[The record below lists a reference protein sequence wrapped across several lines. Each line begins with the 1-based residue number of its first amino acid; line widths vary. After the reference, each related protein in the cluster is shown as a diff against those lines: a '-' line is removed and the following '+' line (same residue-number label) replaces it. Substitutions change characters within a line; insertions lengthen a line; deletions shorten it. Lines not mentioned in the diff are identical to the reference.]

1 MPAITGTIRDPDF
14 RHRRAQ
20 YAARKRT
27 EPDHHIA
34 KLADVAGDLTDE
46 QARRL
51 VAVLNLWAGRTST
64 VDGGG
69 PRAA

>member
-1 MPAITGTIRDPDF
+1 MPAITGSITDPDF

-20 YAARKRT
+20 YAAKART
-27 EPDHHIA
+27 DPDHHIA

-51 VAVLNLWAGRTST
+51 VTVLNLWASRT
-64 VDGGG
+64 VDLPAGD
-69 PRAA
+69 AA